1 MRARRLRQPILI
13 IAQIITLLACL
24 GALAL
29 GQAPSPTPPPA
40 PATPAGSSWADMIS
54 VLIGH
59 AGALI
64 PLLQNEL
71 EGPLLP
77 WLERLSWGLA
87 AVVFTFTFARM
98 WRESSGAGADLFW
111 WFGRAVIC
119 LALMGSGPALISR
132 LDTIGQAVAWGGNDG
147 RGSVLYKFYD
157 SQRKS
162 FEVGYARFAKGYF
175 TVEPTGE
182 NIKPPAGGGTAVL
195 GVLRDVVSSSQ
206 GVENKFESLSH
217 DMPFLFSLL
226 SFARGILAFGDLFLL
241 LLGGFLMIAVRLA
254 APIMIAVAI
263 DRNLAQRMSYP
274 LLWGVI
280 VLTLVWP
287 AVAQLIRAF
296 AYMGGN
302 LAMALDASDYVYQ
315 WNPQIMQEIMTS
327 GAEPYHTVILAIVI
341 MTLSGLS
348 LWASPFIAYKVASG
362 QIYESVS
369 STISGWMGAIVGAG
383 IELYSSSLAASIT
396 RQAEEK
402 QAQGHYQS
410 EVTRATAGLER
421 DNLQARASKLIGIT
435 GAQGSLTTALA
446 GIEGGRVQQRM
457 GFEAEKQFGLKG
469 VDAQTDLEKSN
480 IWTRK
485 DLSVADLQALQARE
499 GKNIEID
506 RHNAQLEL
514 WGRKI
519 NEGSR
524 FAGGVARAV
533 GDGVGDAMAPRS
545 PKAGMLARGGGRVVG
560 GGIEIIGSGA
570 DLYLQ
575 YRSIENRFAGRTEAL
590 NTYTDQAIRNQGAAA
605 GRFDQSQ
612 DRYRENIKTAN
623 IDRANDLTV
632 AADAGAAISS
642 AGARRGYGI
651 TVGGY
656 NQAYSLNLQGNRISY
671 EGAVKA
677 AEQARD
683 AAIEAARLRAYAAV
697 VSSVGH
703 NIARDMEQGMMLRY

>member
-1 MRARRLRQPILI
+1 
-13 IAQIITLLACL
+13 
-24 GALAL
+24 
-29 GQAPSPTPPPA
+29 
-40 PATPAGSSWADMIS
+40 MIS
-54 VLIGH
+54 ALIGH

-119 LALMGSGPALISR
+119 LALMGSGPTIISR
-132 LDTIGQAVAWGGNDG
+132 LDTIGQSIAWGGSDG
-147 RGSVLYKFYD
+147 RSSVLYKFYD
-157 SQRKS
+157 GQRKS

-241 LLGGFLMIAVRLA
+241 LLGGFLMIAVRLS

-402 QAQGHYQS
+402 QAQGQYQS
-410 EVTRATAGLER
+410 EVTRATAGFER
-421 DNLQARASKLIGIT
+421 DNLQARASKIIGIT
-435 GAQGSLTTALA
+435 GAQGSLTTTLA
-446 GIEGGRVQQRM
+446 GIEGGRVQQIR

-469 VDAQTDLEKSN
+469 VEAQTDLEKSN

-485 DLSVADLQALQARE
+485 DLAVADLQALQARE

-506 RHNAQLEL
+506 RHNAELEL
-514 WGRKI
+514 LGRKI

-524 FAGGVARAV
+524 FAGVVARAV
-533 GDGVGDAMAPRS
+533 GDGIGDAMAPRS

-560 GGIEIIGSGA
+560 GGIELVGSGA
-570 DLYLQ
+570 DTYLQ
-575 YRSIENRFAGRTEAL
+575 YRSIENRAAGRTEAL
-590 NTYTDQAIRNQGAAA
+590 NAYTDQAIRNQGAAA
-605 GRFDQSQ
+605 GRFDRAQ
-612 DRYRENIKTAN
+612 DLYRERMKTAN
-623 IDRANDLTV
+623 IDRANDLTG

-656 NQAYSLNLQGNRISY
+656 NQAYNLNLLGNRKSY
-671 EGAVKA
+671 EGAVRA

-703 NIARDMEQGMMLRY
+703 NIARDMEQGMTLRY

>member
-1 MRARRLRQPILI
+1 MA
-13 IAQIITLLACL
+13 
-24 GALAL
+24 
-29 GQAPSPTPPPA
+29 
-40 PATPAGSSWADMIS
+40 
-54 VLIGH
+54 VLVIFFG
-59 AGALI
+59 
-64 PLLQNEL
+64 
-71 EGPLLP
+71 
-77 WLERLSWGLA
+77 
-87 AVVFTFTFARM
+87 FARI
-98 WRESSGAGADLFW
+98 WRENSGAGPDLFW
-111 WFGRAVIC
+111 WFGRLAIVF
-119 LALMGSGPALISR
+119 ALMGSGPIIIDKLNA
-132 LDTIGQAVAWGGNDG
+132 IGQEIAWGGNGGNSD
-147 RGSVLYKFYD
+147 SVLYRFYNK
-157 SQRKS
+157 QRDS
-162 FEVGYARFAKGYF
+162 FEAGYARFAKGYF

-206 GVENKFESLSH
+206 GVDNKFESLSH
-217 DMPFLFSLL
+217 DMPFLFSIL

-302 LAMALDASDYVYQ
+302 LAMALDASDYVYE
-315 WNPQIMQEIMTS
+315 WNPETMQEIMTS

-348 LWASPFIAYKVASG
+348 LWASPFIAYKVATG
-362 QIYESVS
+362 QVYESVS
-369 STISGWMGAIVGAG
+369 STLSGWMGGIVGAG
-383 IELYSSSLAASIT
+383 VELYSASLASSIT
-396 RQAEEK
+396 RQAEET

-410 EVTRATAGLER
+410 EVTRATAGFER
-421 DNLQARASKLIGIT
+421 DNLQARASKIIGIT

-446 GIEGGRVQQRM
+446 GIEGGRVQQIK

-469 VDAQTDLEKSN
+469 IEAQTEMEKSN

-485 DLSVADLQALQARE
+485 NLSVADLQALQARE

-506 RHNAQLEL
+506 RHNAELEL

-524 FAGGVARAV
+524 FAGGAARAV
-533 GDGVGDAMAPRS
+533 GDGVGDAVAHQS
-545 PKAGMLARGGGRVVG
+545 PKAGMIVKGGGRVVG
-560 GGIEIIGSGA
+560 GGIELVGSGA
-570 DLYLQ
+570 DLYLR
-575 YRSIENRFAGRTEAL
+575 YRAIENRAAGRTEAL
-590 NTYTDQAIRNQGAAA
+590 NAYTDQSIRNQGAAA
-605 GRFDQSQ
+605 TRFDQAQ
-612 DRYRENIKTAN
+612 DRYREKIKAAN

-651 TVGGY
+651 TAGGY

-677 AEQARD
+677 AAQARD
-683 AAIEAARLRAYAAV
+683 AAIDAARLRAVAAV

-703 NIARDMEQGMMLRY
+703 NIARDMEQGMTLRY

>member
-1 MRARRLRQPILI
+1 MRARRFRQPILI

-29 GQAPSPTPPPA
+29 AQAPSPTPTPA
-40 PATPAGSSWADMIS
+40 PATPAGNTWADMIS
-54 VLIGH
+54 ALIGH
-59 AGALI
+59 AGSLM

-98 WRESSGAGADLFW
+98 WRESSGAGVDLFW

-119 LALMGSGPALISR
+119 LALMGSGPAIINR
-132 LDTIGQAVAWGGNDG
+132 LDTIGQSIAWGGNDG
-147 RGSVLYKFYD
+147 RSSVLHKFYD
-157 SQRKS
+157 TQRKS

-182 NIKPPAGGGTAVL
+182 NIKPPAGGGAAVL

-287 AVAQLIRAF
+287 AVSQLIRAF

-315 WNPQIMQEIMTS
+315 WNPQTMQEIMTS

-348 LWASPFIAYKVASG
+348 LWASPFIAYKVAAG
-362 QIYESVS
+362 QVYESVS
-369 STISGWMGAIVGAG
+369 STVSGWMGAIVGAG
-383 IELYSSSLAASIT
+383 IELYSSSLASSIT

-410 EVTRATAGLER
+410 EVTRATAGFER
-421 DNLQARASKLIGIT
+421 DNLQARASKIIGIT
-435 GAQGSLTTALA
+435 GAQGSLTTTLG
-446 GIEGGRVQQRM
+446 GIEGGRVQQIK

-469 VDAQTDLEKSN
+469 LEAQTDLEKSN

-485 DLSVADLQALQARE
+485 DLAVADLQALQARE

-524 FAGGVARAV
+524 FAGRAARAV

-545 PKAGMLARGGGRVVG
+545 PKAGMLARGGGRAVG
-560 GGIEIIGSGA
+560 GGIELVGSGA

-575 YRSIENRFAGRTEAL
+575 YRSIENRAAGRTEAL
-590 NTYTDQAIRNQGAAA
+590 NAYTDQSIRNQGAAA
-605 GRFDQSQ
+605 GRFDRAQ
-612 DRYRENIKTAN
+612 DLYRERMKTAN
-623 IDRANDLTV
+623 IDRSNDLTG
-632 AADAGAAISS
+632 AANAGAAISS
-642 AGARRGYGI
+642 AGARRGYGV

-656 NQAYSLNLQGNRISY
+656 NQAYYLNLQGNRIGY
-671 EGAVKA
+671 EGTVNA
-677 AEQARD
+677 AAQVRD
-683 AAIEAARLRAYAAV
+683 ASIEAARLRAVAAV

-703 NIARDMEQGMMLRY
+703 NIARDMEQGMTLRY

>member
-1 MRARRLRQPILI
+1 
-13 IAQIITLLACL
+13 
-24 GALAL
+24 
-29 GQAPSPTPPPA
+29 
-40 PATPAGSSWADMIS
+40 MIS
-54 VLIGH
+54 ALIGH

-71 EGPLLP
+71 EGPMLP

-111 WFGRAVIC
+111 WFGRAIIC
-119 LALMGSGPALISR
+119 LALMGSGPAIISR
-132 LDTIGQAVAWGGNDG
+132 LDTIGQSIAWGGSDG
-147 RGSVLYKFYD
+147 RTSVLYKFYD
-157 SQRKS
+157 GQRKS

-182 NIKPPAGGGTAVL
+182 NIKPPAGGGAAVL

-206 GVENKFESLSH
+206 DVENKFESLSH

-226 SFARGILAFGDLFLL
+226 SFARGIMAFGDLFLL

-302 LAMALDASDYVYQ
+302 LAMSLDASDYVYQ

-341 MTLSGLS
+341 MTLCGLS
-348 LWASPFIAYKVASG
+348 LWASPFIAYKVATG

-369 STISGWMGAIVGAG
+369 STVSGWMGAIVGAG
-383 IELYSSSLAASIT
+383 IELYSSSLASSIT

-410 EVTRATAGLER
+410 EVTRATEGFKR

-435 GAQGSLTTALA
+435 GAQGSLTTTLA
-446 GIEGGRVQQRM
+446 GIEGGRVQQIR

-469 VDAQTDLEKSN
+469 LEAQTDLEKSN

-485 DLSVADLQALQARE
+485 DQAVADLQALQARE

-575 YRSIENRFAGRTEAL
+575 YRSIENRAAGRTEAL
-590 NTYTDQAIRNQGAAA
+590 NAYTDQAVRNQGAAA
-605 GRFDQSQ
+605 GRFDRAQ
-612 DRYRENIKTAN
+612 DLYRERMKTAT
-623 IDRANDLTV
+623 IGRANDLTG

-651 TVGGY
+651 TIGGY
-656 NQAYSLNLQGNRISY
+656 NQAYDLNLRGNRINY

-677 AEQARD
+677 AAQARD
-683 AAIEAARLRAYAAV
+683 ATIEAARLRAVAAV